1 MVILRV
7 SVEVGQDDK
16 DDTSNPI
23 FSMMTTM
30 KKRLWRIARHPPQPA
45 WIVFVYLNLIHG
57 GKIKKDVKGPIES
70 PSTCNTILS
79 SLLNKLFPDVRI
91 SRTRSKINTYGSETS
106 VLKPGNPVL

>member
-16 DDTSNPI
+16 DDSNNPI

-45 WIVFVYLNLIHG
+45 WIFFAFLNLIHG
-57 GKIKKDVKGPIES
+57 GKLKKRRER
-70 PSTCNTILS
+70 TN
-79 SLLNKLFPDVRI
+79 RI
-91 SRTRSKINTYGSETS
+91 AIHVQHYTQQFTKQFVSCRKDFANQTQD
-106 VLKPGNPVL
+106 